1 MDIKKILVD
10 FEYKK
15 KSEKQ
20 KTKYKSSGEKIFRP
34 TIILENTKEDL
45 GKSETP
51 EKKKRVVTETTKWQ
65 DFCKDDLETETQWS
79 LLIGLLGEPS
89 DADLSY
95 NSVDISPEKQ
105 SFLLR
110 EIHNKINGYKQQD
123 IKKDIYD
130 PSAFISL
137 DEVLQKLFLT
147 ELNCFYCQGAVKI
160 WYEMSRDPF
169 QWTLERINNKFGHNR
184 DNVEIACLQ
193 CNLKRRCMY
202 YERYIFTK
210 QVKFVKQG
218 T

>member
-10 FEYKK
+10 FEYRK
-15 KSEKQ
+15 KSEKE
-20 KTKYKSSGEKIFRP
+20 KIKYKSSGEKIFRP

-45 GKSETP
+45 GKSEPP

-65 DFCKDDLETETQWS
+65 YIDKNDLETETQWS
-79 LLIGLLGEPS
+79 LLIGLLGEPV

-95 NSVDISPEKQ
+95 NSVIISPEKKT
-105 SFLLR
+105 FLLR
-110 EIHNKINGYKQQD
+110 EIQNKINGYKQQD
-123 IKKDIYD
+123 IKKDIYE
-130 PSAFISL
+130 PSIFISL
-137 DEVLQKLFLT
+137 NEVLQKLFT
-147 ELNCFYCQGAVKI
+147 AELNCFYCQGAVKI

-184 DNVEIACLQ
+184 NNVEIACLQ

-202 YERYIFTK
+202 HERYIFTK
-210 QVKFVKQG
+210 QVKFVKRE